1 MGPVDSPISRI
12 KKKFRSRLLL
22 RSNNSQLFQKKIA
35 NLLNNL
41 KISSKIKLT
50 VDVDPVNFT

>member
-1 MGPVDSPISRI
+1 MGPVDSPLLKI

-22 RSNNSQLFQKKIA
+22 RFNSGILVQKKIS
-35 NLLNNL
+35 NLLNSL

-50 VDVDPVNFT
+50 VDVDPVNFS